1 MSHNYSD
8 DEHNEAL
15 ELSRKLVADLK
26 DWSERDRLHYFIE
39 HFAPCVMPAALE
51 LGERREDAKRQGDVT
66 AGAMMLA
73 ALAGFLKGALEAE
86 GAVGMRDGLTADER
100 DILHEVYT
108 NTAEVT
114 YECSRVAGIDF
125 AVFQRHGK
133 SKLTDPDEI
142 AKALRRKLD
151 EEGDEGDQLPS

>member
-15 ELSRKLVADLK
+15 ELSRKLVRDLK
-26 DWSERDRLHYFIE
+26 DWSEQDRLHYFIE
-39 HFAPCVMPAALE
+39 HFAPCVMPVVLE
-51 LGERREDAKRQGDVT
+51 AGERREKAKRQGDVT

-86 GAVGMRDGLTADER
+86 GSVGMRDGLTADER
-100 DILHEVYT
+100 DRLHEVYT

-133 SKLTDPDEI
+133 SKLTNPEEI
-142 AKALRRKLD
+142 AKALRRKFGGEDDD
-151 EEGDEGDQLPS
+151 EHQLPF